1 MGLNCG
7 CPAGAHL
14 TDLTIEE
21 CKENFGQIQKVLFQR
36 VYASAG
42 TLNSIADPTKKAS
55 WTPLLSADDSTKVT
69 VSPFIQGP
77 TTTPGEARTFGS
89 GNEVLG
95 GIPIIIGSD
104 PTSFT
109 ANIYQESQLII
120 SQLKQYMCE
129 NIGVYL
135 IDENGNIGCLVNDL
149 SSPTKYMPIPVSSF
163 FVGDKNLGG
172 IENPDSNVISWNFF
186 PNWSD
191 KLYMIKRSTLDFNPL
206 TDIANMASV
215 GD

>member
-14 TDLTIEE
+14 ADLTIEE
-21 CKENFGQIQKVLFQR
+21 CKESYGQIQKVLFQR
-36 VYASAG
+36 IYESAG
-42 TLNSIADPTKKAS
+42 TLNSVEDPTKKAS
-55 WTPLLSADDSTKVT
+55 WTTLLAASDGTKVT
-69 VSPFIQGP
+69 VSPYIQGP

-95 GIPIIIGSD
+95 GIPIIIGAD
-104 PTSFT
+104 PTSF
-109 ANIYQESQLII
+109 AGNIYQESQLVI

-135 IDENGNIGCLVNDL
+135 IDENGNIGCQVDDL
-149 SSPTKYMPIPVSSF
+149 ESPTSYMPIPIHSL

-172 IENPDSNVISWNFF
+172 LDNPDSNAISWNFF

-191 KLYMIKRSTLDFNPL
+191 KLYMIRRTTLDFNPL
-206 TDIANMASV
+206 TDLANQASA
-215 GD
+215 